1 MSFFWYYSVM
11 RIIGIDPGSAL
22 CGWAI
27 VEKRNNGDCHLV
39 ASGCIKTKAGT
50 AVAKRLQILFK
61 ELTAIIK
68 KYQPQEAAVEELF
81 FVQNIKTGIAVGQA
95 RGVVLLA
102 LEQAKIAITEYK
114 PTQIKISITGYGH
127 ADKKQMQSMVKNILG
142 ARSFIRQDDEAD
154 AVAIALCH
162 ANQSTYKNKIALLSG
177 H

>member
-1 MSFFWYYSVM
+1 M

-22 CGWAI
+22 CGWAV
-27 VEKRNNGDCHLV
+27 VEKKNNGDYCLV
-39 ASGCIKTKAGT
+39 DSGCIKTKTGSPT
-50 AVAKRLQILFK
+50 SKRLQTLFE
-61 ELTAIIK
+61 ELTVIIK
-68 KYQPQEAAVEELF
+68 KYQPAEAAVEELF
-81 FVQNIKTGIAVGQA
+81 FVQNVKTGIVVGQA

-102 LEQAKIAITEYK
+102 LEQANIAITEYK

-127 ADKKQMQSMVKNILG
+127 ADKKQMQSMVKSILG
-142 ARSFIRQDDEAD
+142 AHSFIKQDDEAD